1 MNSTKGK
8 KSVDSVTITVRF
20 VTIMQR
26 YSGQRELH
34 MEVPSDPSQALA
46 IIIEK
51 FRIPWK
57 RKLEK
62 STRIFINKQFS
73 EKFIETNQTLKAG
86 DVIAFIPMSG
96 GG

>member
-1 MNSTKGK
+1 MET
-8 KSVDSVTITVRF
+8 VPVTVRF

-26 YSGQRELH
+26 YAGQRELQL
-34 MEVPSDPSQALA
+34 ELPSDPCRA
-46 IIIEK
+46 IAVIIEK
-51 FRIPWK
+51 FHIPWK
-57 RKLEK
+57 DKLER

-73 EKFIETNQTLKAG
+73 EKFIDNKQTLKSG

>member
-1 MNSTKGK
+1 MET
-8 KSVDSVTITVRF
+8 VTVTVRF

-26 YSGQRELH
+26 YAGKRELQ
-34 MEVPSDPSQALA
+34 MELPSDPGRAIA
-46 IIIEK
+46 IILDK
-51 FRIPWK
+51 FHIPWK
-57 RKLEK
+57 DKLEK

-73 EKFIETNQTLKAG
+73 EKFIDNKQILKAG